1 MNIVRNRW
9 IPVNERMP
17 IENNSIFAVYKGTD
31 KWKDFMFEKK
41 SEKVIVTVVLSDGSC
56 VTQIAKTIDGKWKPD
71 NSLFLDKEVKA
82 WMPLPEPWKGERM
95 EQEKS
100 TVMMGEA
107 ERIKVSSLDIIVT
120 MIDQVPYYEIKYKE
134 IGESHYNI
142 GYSSYELANVLAW
155 KDEYF
160 ELVENGGKVDGEA

>member
-17 IENNSIFAVYKGTD
+17 IEYNSIFAVYKGTD
-31 KWKDFMFEKK
+31 KWKDFMFEKE
-41 SEKVIVTVVLSDGSC
+41 SENVIVTFVLSDGSR
-56 VTQIAKTIDGKWKPD
+56 VTEIAKTLDGKWKPD

-95 EQEKS
+95 GQEKS
-100 TVMMGEA
+100 TVMMGET

-120 MIDQVPYYEIKYKE
+120 MIGQVPYYEIKYKE